1 MKISGQIV
9 AFIAML
15 LVCNLDKQSGAY
27 GVPQDSKNNA
37 SEQVLLFPF
46 RSAATGKIG
55 YIDAHGAIK
64 IAPSLEDC
72 KGVDA
77 GPEFSEGRAMTGCV
91 PLGYADAT
99 GTTVIA
105 AEFDD
110 AQPFSQGLAAVRNSR
125 QKWGYIN
132 KGGKLVIPAMFQDA
146 GSFSEGLAAVAN
158 ENGEWGYI
166 DSSGRVHVPFRFEK
180 AGRFSQGL
188 APVALGGR
196 YGFADKTG
204 KLTIPAEFTDAKPFS
219 EGLAPVLKDSWQYI
233 DRNGKYAIP
242 ETFEQADDFAD
253 GLAPVCSKGKK
264 NYVYINHAGTVA
276 FPQQFERAFPF
287 KNGLALVY
295 LSTQAGTGGEAR
307 RKLKYGY
314 IDRTGRSV
322 FSGEIRYVQS
332 GGSRGTGSGG
342 QVYIPMTA
350 VTIDSVPSGAK
361 VYLIPLDDWESDKN
375 LASESEKLMR
385 YALNDYTPLR
395 NYEVVQ
401 QVYRVFFELKGKR
414 VARQFDVVEHGS
426 NQLKIDFEKEQ

>member
-1 MKISGQIV
+1 MKISSEFAASIL
-9 AFIAML
+9 ML
-15 LVCNLDKQSGAY
+15 LACRPSGVC
-27 GVPQDSKNNA
+27 GVPQTSKDHA
-37 SEQVLLFPF
+37 SEQLRLFPF

-55 YIDAHGAIK
+55 YIDSHGTIK

-77 GPEFSEGRAMTGCV
+77 GPEFSEGRATTGCV
-91 PLGYADAT
+91 PMGYADAT

-110 AQPFSQGLAAVRNSR
+110 AQPFSQGLAAVKSSS
-125 QKWGYIN
+125 QKWGYVN
-132 KGGKLVIPAMFQDA
+132 KEGKLIIPATYQDA
-146 GSFSEGLAAVAN
+146 RGFSEGLAAVAN

-166 DSSGRVHVPFRFEK
+166 DNSGRVQVTFRFEK
-180 AGRFSQGL
+180 AGKFSQGL
-188 APVALGGR
+188 APVALGGK

-204 KLTIPAEFTDAKPFS
+204 KLIIPAQFADARPFS
-219 EGLAPVLKDSWQYI
+219 EGLAAVLKDSWQYI
-233 DRNGKYAIP
+233 DRNGKYAFP

-253 GLAPVCSKGKK
+253 GLAPVRSKGNQ

-276 FPQQFERAFPF
+276 FPPQFERAFAF

-295 LSTQAGTGGEAR
+295 LSTQASPGGEKR
-307 RKLKYGY
+307 RKLKYAY
-314 IDRTGRSV
+314 IEKTGRAV
-322 FSGEIRYVQS
+322 FSAEIPYVQTQ
-332 GGSRGTGSGG
+332 GSRGLGSGE

-350 VTIDSVPSGAK
+350 VTIESVPAGAK
-361 VYLIPLDDWESDKN
+361 VYLVPLDDWESDKN
-375 LASESEKLMR
+375 LAGESEKLMR

-414 VARQFDVVEHGS
+414 VARQFDVIEHGS
-426 NQLKIDFEKEQ
+426 NQMKIDFEKEQ